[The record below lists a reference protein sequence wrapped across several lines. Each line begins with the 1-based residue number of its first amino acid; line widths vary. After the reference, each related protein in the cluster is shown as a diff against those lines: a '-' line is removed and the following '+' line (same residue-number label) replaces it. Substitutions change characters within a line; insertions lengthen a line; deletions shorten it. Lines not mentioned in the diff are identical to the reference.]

1 MLPAIEYENNG
12 KKAENIAAKFLQKAG
27 HKIIT
32 RNFRTPEGEIDIISW
47 HDNFIVANEVKQRSD
62 GNFKYITQKQMER
75 IWYTF
80 EIFLEQNQQY
90 IEMEPIMQ
98 LILVQNNNA
107 QILEII

>member
-12 KKAENIAAKFLQKAG
+12 KKAENIATKFLQKSG

-32 RNFRTPEGEIDIISW
+32 RNFRTPEGEIDIISLY
-47 HDNFIVANEVKQRSD
+47 DNFIVASEIKQRSD

-80 EIFLEQNQQY
+80 EIFLEQNQKY
-90 IEMEPIMQ
+90 SEMEPMMQ
-98 LILVQNNNA
+98 LVLVQNNNA